1 MGLRKSKPRRFE
13 GYDGVS
19 STAPEVSKP
28 LQTVVTE
35 YKSIHDDSVTCI
47 DAFAPGTC
55 ITGSKD
61 NVSVGFLVRGTYPT

>member
-19 STAPEVSKP
+19 SAEVSRT